1 MSDIQTA
8 NDLNIR
14 VYGFETRP
22 EPAKDANGKPTG
34 EIVMRDYVKYGPPLA
49 ADRLVVE
56 ARVERLLKAPRPVN
70 GNNIAENA
78 AYTRAQFIRPL
89 YEAWKRGEEL
99 PETGTPLAACN
110 FLRAED
116 VAVLKMA
123 GVRTAEELAGMLD
136 TNLAQVKLPQ
146 MREKRAQ
153 AKRFLEAQDTNKAA
167 AKLAAQSEEIAELKA
182 QMQALMAAKNA
193 ETEDVPDVDENG
205 DRIPKRRGRPPK
217 VDTQEQ
223 SEAA

>member
-1 MSDIQTA
+1 MSDILA

-22 EPAKDANGKPTG
+22 EPKRDANGKDTG
-34 EIVMRDYVKYGPPLA
+34 EIVMRDYVKYGPPMA

-56 ARVERLLKAPRPVN
+56 VRVERLLKAPRPQN
-70 GNNIAENA
+70 DNNIAQAA
-78 AYTRAQFIRPL
+78 AYARAEFIRPL
-89 YEAWKRGEEL
+89 YEAWKRGEQL

-116 VAVLKMA
+116 VSVLKMA
-123 GVRTAEELAGMLD
+123 GVRTVEELAGMLD
-136 TNLAQVKLPQ
+136 TNLGQVKLPQ

-153 AKRFLEAQDTNKAA
+153 AKKFLEAQDTNKSA
-167 AKLAAQSEEIAELKA
+167 AKLAAQEQTIEELKQQMAEL
-182 QMQALMAAKNA
+182 LAAKA
-193 ETEDVPDVDENG
+193 SDDAPEVDENG

-217 VDTQEQ
+217 ATVENN
-223 SEAA
+223 EAA